1 MFMSIR
7 LFTFALFKTIH
18 QGSILM
24 KIKKLA
30 VITLTFLILL
40 SSFYPA
46 LAAEITLD
54 EVTVEV
60 LKSESNPVNGQLN
73 ENGNKE
79 ITTPT
84 EEALIPAEETVS
96 EQSQVAP
103 TPESSSAPSSE
114 TTTSS
119 TSSSQESQ
127 ARSIAANSTIK

>member
-54 EVTVEV
+54 EVAVEV

-103 TPESSSAPSSE
+103 TSESSSTVSSD
-114 TTTSS
+114 
-119 TSSSQESQ
+119 SQESQ
-127 ARSIAANSTIK
+127 ARSIA